1 MNMTPSQD
9 SKDPHQDDML
19 ADFTD
24 RVLKGQVDQAE
35 ANADPQLRRLEETV
49 LQLNRTLP
57 QGSLSDADIKKMWVR
72 LNARARRETQKEEA
86 PFWKRWFLPN
96 HVRPQFGMALGFVTM
111 LVLLAVVIPAF
122 STEGGST
129 IGTAL
134 TSSQGLAT
142 VLVLVGVIFLI
153 FWFMRRK

>member
-1 MNMTPSQD
+1 MTPSQD
-9 SKDPHQDDML
+9 PHAPNQDERL

-35 ANADPQLRRLEETV
+35 SNADPQLRQLEETV
-49 LQLNRTLP
+49 LRINRTLP
-57 QGSLSDADIKKMWVR
+57 QGSLSDSDVKQMWVR
-72 LNARARRETQKEEA
+72 LNARARREAQKEEVS
-86 PFWKRWFLPN
+86 FWKRWFLPN
-96 HVRPQFGMALGFVTM
+96 QVRPQFGMALGFVTM
-111 LVLLAVVIPAF
+111 LVLLAVIIPAF

-134 TSSQGLAT
+134 TSSQDLT
-142 VLVLVGVIFLI
+142 TILVLVGVIFLI